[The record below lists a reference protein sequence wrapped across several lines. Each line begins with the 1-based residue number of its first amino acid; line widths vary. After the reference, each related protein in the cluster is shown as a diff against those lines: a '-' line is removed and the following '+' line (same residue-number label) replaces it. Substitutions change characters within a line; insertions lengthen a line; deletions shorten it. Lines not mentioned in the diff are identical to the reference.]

1 VAEVAV
7 VTKMYQ
13 WDVQVVLV
21 LEVLL
26 EVVIVNHLVAQAVAE
41 VEHLMERLQ
50 LKLVELTLA
59 EVLGELVEVDF

>member
-1 VAEVAV
+1 M

>member
-1 VAEVAV
+1 
-7 VTKMYQ
+7 
-13 WDVQVVLV
+13 
-21 LEVLL
+21 
-26 EVVIVNHLVAQAVAE
+26 VAQAVAE